1 MKFAQHPLWLVG
13 FRPFFSLAMVAGI
26 VLPLL
31 WALVFSGGM
40 TPHLSGLT
48 TIQWHAHEMF
58 FGFGW
63 AVMGGFLLTST
74 KNWVGVRGYHGLP
87 LLLLALAWLQERL
100 GLWFQGDLPP
110 LLFLVSS
117 NLFLVAMVVLLLA
130 TLIRHRGT
138 DSYRVD
144 NRFFLLIL
152 PLYIVAKALLL
163 SPDHFRAG
171 EAMTIG
177 LFRVAFL
184 VMLERTLTQFMKGVF
199 QVAIRR
205 SPWLDLPIKLTAAL
219 LVFAPWLPASLAA
232 ALSLLL
238 AGLLLVR
245 FSLWRPDLGLSRVDI
260 GVMYLGY
267 LALAAQL
274 LLDGLPQALQP
285 AWVGT
290 VSIHLFTFGVMGL
303 IIPAM
308 LIRICNGHTGRP
320 VHFDRLD
327 KSVLYTLMGAFLL
340 RLAAPQLL
348 PDAYLHW
355 IHASALL
362 WSLGFALLA
371 WRYLPYLARP
381 RVDGREH

>member
-31 WALVFSGGM
+31 WAVVFSGGM
-40 TPHLSGLT
+40 APQLSGLT

-117 NLFLVAMVVLLLA
+117 NLFLVGMVVLLLA

-205 SPWLDLPIKLTAAL
+205 SPWLDLPIKLAAAL

-327 KSVLYTLMGAFLL
+327 KSVLYALMGAFLL

-348 PDAYLHW
+348 PDAYRHW